1 MMLAMIGSGAFGFV
15 VGWIVYR
22 TLRRREDRAALSDL
36 SAVLA
41 AIGGGVVT
49 NLFPEENFFAA
60 YGIGLLIGFLSYL
73 TLSWFVGGREEIQ
86 EWMGGQR

>member
-1 MMLAMIGSGAFGFV
+1 MVALIGAGAFGFV

-41 AIGGGVVT
+41 AIGGGAVT
-49 NLFPEENFFAA
+49 QLFPDSKLFGA
-60 YGIGLLIGFLSYL
+60 YGIGLALVFLLYL
-73 TLSWFVGGREEIQ
+73 TVNWLSGGRDEVQ
-86 EWMGGQR
+86 EWLGGRH